1 MRSFNDLNKAFE
13 NRIRLGIMSMLMVE
27 ETVEFNA
34 FKSALEVTD
43 GNLASHIK
51 SLESIEYIT
60 YEKSFFEKKPLTRYR
75 ATPLGKSEFMKHLDA
90 LEKLLQ
96 NLR

>member
-27 ETVEFNA
+27 ETVEFNT

-51 SLESIEYIT
+51 SLESMEYII

-75 ATPLGKSEFMKHLDA
+75 ATALGKSEFMKHLDA
-90 LEKLLQ
+90 LEKLLK